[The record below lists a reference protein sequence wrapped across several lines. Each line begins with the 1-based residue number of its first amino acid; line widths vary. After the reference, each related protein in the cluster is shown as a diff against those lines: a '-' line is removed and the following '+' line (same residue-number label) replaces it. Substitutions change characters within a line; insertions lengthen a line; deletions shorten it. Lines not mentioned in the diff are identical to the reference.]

1 MRTTDSKQGFL
12 SLDWNLE
19 AVRICSKQGIKNT
32 REAGHSKEKNLVKE
46 IPGINEK
53 VVRSYIQHEILLE

>member
-1 MRTTDSKQGFL
+1 MVKRK
-12 SLDWNLE
+12 
-19 AVRICSKQGIKNT
+19 KKKKKNS

-46 IPGINEK
+46 TPGINEK